1 MSEIIKSNII
11 DEFDDSFLRYSM
23 SVITDRALPDV
34 KDGMKPIHRRIA
46 YDMVNLLNLKAKGRY
61 VKSARVVGDVI
72 AKLSSH
78 GESSAYDAAC
88 RLTLDYVM
96 RYPLID
102 GQGSFGSTDGDG
114 AAAMRYTEMKPTEL
128 LELMVDGVKKNVVD
142 MVPNFANDE
151 VEPVVLPGLF
161 PNLLC
166 NPNSGIA
173 VAMAC
178 NFAPHNLVEVCN
190 GIIAYINNNDIT
202 IDELMEFIPGPDF
215 PLGGV
220 LINKRDIKRA
230 YETGKSDTT
239 LRIRGEY
246 QLKGKTLRFYSLPY
260 GVTRAKIRE
269 QVNNNVDKLEPYVS
283 DFNDNT
289 NKDGIKIDFELIDVD
304 KIEDVLAII
313 FKNTDLESTFPINNV
328 CLVNG
333 QPKRLS
339 LKEMIEE
346 YVKHQVEVIIR
357 TAQFDKD
364 KAEKRAHILEG
375 LLIALKYIDKVIELI
390 RNSKDKAEARIKL
403 IDFLSID
410 ETQANAILDM
420 KLSKLTKLDE
430 DDLNKELEEK
440 KKTIEFCNKLIND
453 EAFRNE
459 HLISKIESMKNKY
472 GDARRT
478 KLEDVIITKEKKV
491 KKEVPATPVKISCS
505 NNNIKLVKRA
515 NRTDTIIDTVL
526 NSTLAIFTN
535 KGMCYKLPVTKVTS
549 SAQNL
554 KTLLKMGADE
564 EILLTLDYHTV
575 GTLLFTTQQGMVK
588 KTDMSEFD
596 TTRSGKSIKL
606 KDGDGV
612 VNVFLLP
619 TDKEKCLQLE
629 TNEYILTFS
638 ISDFSPTGKL
648 GLGVKGIKLH
658 DGDKVIVSKLI
669 APTDKTVLGKRN
681 QVGRKKK

>member
-34 KDGMKPIHRRIA
+34 KDGMKPVHRRIA
-46 YDMVNLLNLKAKGRY
+46 YDMVNLLSLKAKGKY

-72 AKLSSH
+72 AKLHAHGDSSV
-78 GESSAYDAAC
+78 YDAAC

-151 VEPVVLPGLF
+151 MEPVVLPGLF

-339 LKEMIEE
+339 LKEIIEE

-390 RNSKDKAEARIKL
+390 RNSKDKAEARAKL

-410 ETQANAILDM
+410 EVQANAILDM

-515 NRTDTIIDTVL
+515 NRTDTIIDTIL

-535 KGMCYKLPVTKVTS
+535 KGMCYKLPVIKVTS

-606 KDGDGV
+606 KDGDEV

-619 TDKEKCLQLE
+619 ADKEKCLQLE

-638 ISDFSPTGKL
+638 ISNFSSTGKL
-648 GLGVKGIKLH
+648 GIGVKGIKLH
-658 DGDKVIVSKLI
+658 DGDKVIASKLI